1 MIQSKFEP
9 GSGNLGTPRDKSR
22 RLGRTKM
29 SLTEKQ
35 AIVLR
40 FIEDHINDVGIPPT
54 VREIAI
60 YFTISSKAAH
70 DHIKAIAKK
79 GYIRTLPG
87 AARAIVLLKSIKGEN
102 NE

>member
-1 MIQSKFEP
+1 MIQSKFKP

-22 RLGRTKM
+22 RIGGKM

-35 AIVLR
+35 EIILR
-40 FIEDHINDVGIPPT
+40 FIEDHINDIGIPPT

-70 DHIKAIAKK
+70 EHVRAIAKK
-79 GYIRTLPG
+79 SYIRLLPG
-87 AARAIVLLKSIKGEN
+87 AARGIVVLKSIKGEN

>member
-9 GSGNLGTPRDKSR
+9 GSGNLGTPREHSLRIGD
-22 RLGRTKM
+22 KM

-40 FIEDHINDVGIPPT
+40 FIEDHINDIGIPPT

-70 DHIKAIAKK
+70 EYVRVIAKK
-79 GYIRTLPG
+79 GYIRLLPG
-87 AARAIVLLKSIKGEN
+87 AARGIVVLKSIKGEN

>member
-1 MIQSKFEP
+1 MMMQGKFEP
-9 GSGNLGTPRDKSR
+9 GSGNLG
-22 RLGRTKM
+22 RLREQSLRIGGKM

-40 FIEDHINDVGIPPT
+40 FIEDHIKDVGIPPT

-70 DHIKAIAKK
+70 DYVRVIAKK
-79 GYIRTLPG
+79 GYIRLLPN
-87 AARAIVLLKSIKGEN
+87 AARGIVVLKSIKGEKQ
-102 NE
+102 